1 MRAESKRS
9 TSRERN
15 QVLLET
21 ERLLLRRFTRDD
33 ASHLYNLDSDP
44 AVMRYLSG
52 GEPTPR
58 EVIEEEILPR
68 FTSYDERLPGFG
80 FWAAIDKGSGGFLG
94 WFSFRPTEET
104 GTRQASLG
112 FRLRKAAWGQGYAT
126 EGARALIRLG
136 FTELGVQRVVATT
149 YEDNL
154 ASRRVMEKAGMTLS
168 RRFRLTPADL
178 DGVDTYQVSSQD
190 LWEGDDVEYA
200 LQKRDWEQQERE

>member
-1 MRAESKRS
+1 MGQ
-9 TSRERN
+9 N

-21 ERLLLRRFTRDD
+21 ERLLLRRFTPDD
-33 ASHLYNLDSDP
+33 AGNLYDLDSDP

-58 EVIEEEILPR
+58 KVIEEEILPR
-68 FTSYDERLPGFG
+68 FTRYDECHPGFG
-80 FWAAIDKGSGGFLG
+80 FWAAIEKGSGDFVG
-94 WFSFRPTEET
+94 WFSLRPTEEA
-104 GTRQASLG
+104 GARQASLG
-112 FRLRKAAWGQGYAT
+112 FRLRQAAWGQGYAT

-154 ASRRVMEKAGMTLS
+154 ASRRVMEKAGMTLG

-178 DGVDTYQVSSQD
+178 DSVDTYQAPSQD
-190 LWEGDDVEYA
+190 LWNGDDVEYS
-200 LQKRDWEQQERE
+200 LLRRDWEEQERR